1 MAYSTLE
8 NLKNIIAE
16 EELINLTNDK
26 YPAEEINLEIIASS
40 IEYADEFINSYLRNK
55 YALPLK
61 MTPKIIEN
69 LSTDIAAYRLYTRRP
84 RKLPEH
90 IVNNYNE
97 ANKILTNLKKGEM
110 ILDLPSEHPDKEPI
124 TPVQMVVTD
133 KKGSSRIFDE
143 KTWGSFR

>member
-55 YALPLK
+55 
-61 MTPKIIEN
+61 
-69 LSTDIAAYRLYTRRP
+69 
-84 RKLPEH
+84 
-90 IVNNYNE
+90 
-97 ANKILTNLKKGEM
+97 
-110 ILDLPSEHPDKEPI
+110 
-124 TPVQMVVTD
+124 
-133 KKGSSRIFDE
+133 
-143 KTWGSFR
+143 